1 MANSKITDLTTLA
14 SVASGDLIPI
24 VDISDTTQASTGTT
38 KKVSFSTLTNG
49 LTTGLAPTASPTF
62 TGTVTAVALT
72 TSGAVTLGTLTGVLR
87 SDTGVVSTDSDVT
100 DIVSASSLTLAGK
113 VELATTA
120 EINTGTDSTRAMPV
134 DQFVA
139 SNRNV
144 RYVFYRIIEATTDT
158 STGTTKGGD
167 FEAPFTGTITE
178 IGAYVDTAGT
188 TGTMIVDVNKNGTT
202 LMTTDKVSIDTTEK
216 SSRTAA
222 TAPTL
227 TTTSITAG
235 DLITFDIDAVH
246 TTAAKG
252 LTVRIGI
259 RMT

>member
-1 MANSKITDLTTLA
+1 MADTKISGLTALT
-14 SVASGDLIPI
+14 SVATGDLLAI
-24 VDISDTTQASTGTT
+24 VDISDTTDSANGTT
-38 KKVSFSTLTNG
+38 KKITQDNLIPDSSQ
-49 LTTGLAPTASPTF
+49 
-62 TGTVTAVALT
+62 TVK
-72 TSGAVTLGTLTGVLR
+72 
-87 SDTGVVSTDSDVT
+87 
-100 DIVSASSLTLAGK
+100 GK
-113 VELATTA
+113 VELATST
-120 EINTGTDSTRAMPV
+120 EINTGTDTVRAMPV

-144 RYVFYRIIEATTDT
+144 RYVMYRIIEATTDT
-158 STGTTKGGD
+158 TTGTTKGGD
-167 FEAPFTGTITE
+167 FEIPFTGTITE

-188 TGTMIVDVNKNGTT
+188 TSTMTIDVNKNGTT
-202 LMTTDKVSIDTTEK
+202 LMTANKITIDSTEK

-227 TTTSITAG
+227 TTTAVTAG

-252 LTVRIGI
+252 LTVRLGI